1 MAFLMLLHEKMR
13 LKRKVNKLTLKQA
26 QNASRL
32 DRVQKNIERVQKMYS
47 KRESSLEKTTQI
59 VGNRFK
65 QSIWNQAGLGTQ
77 NQSFNPYSGGL
88 TTFVQNAMTGMLKQN
103 GGISDIN
110 LLQGIMMAKSNGT
123 LKAVYKQDSNGK
135 DTNEI
140 DHYTDNTNATY
151 SVDDINK
158 VQYAYQMA
166 NNQQSMAQAY
176 CNEASSQ
183 YENNLSIWIE
193 RQKQLI
199 EDEQQEALAPL
210 ESLQTE
216 YDLEKASI
224 ETQLTTARE
233 YLQNLESALGES
245 IKDSAPKFGLG

>member
-47 KRESSLEKTTQI
+47 SKETKLEKTATI

-77 NQSFNPYSGGL
+77 NQSFNPYSGGM
-88 TTFVQNAMTGMLKQN
+88 TSFVMNTMTGMLKQD
-103 GGISDIN
+103 GGISDISQ
-110 LLQGIMMAKSNGT
+110 LQGILMARSNGT
-123 LKAVYKQDSNGK
+123 LKAVYKQDANGK
-135 DTNEI
+135 DTQEI
-140 DHYTDNTNATY
+140 DHYTDSSNATY
-151 SVDDINK
+151 NVEDVNK

-166 NNQQSMAQAY
+166 NNQQAMAQAY
-176 CNEASSQ
+176 CNEAASN
-183 YENNLSIWIE
+183 YENNLSIWLDA
-193 RQKQLI
+193 QKQAI
-199 EDEQQEALAPL
+199 EDEQKEALAPL
-210 ESLQTE
+210 EALQTE